1 MSRKVLSA
9 AAQARNWVSGANI
22 RRPNSHATRGVLAD
36 GVSLIWACRV
46 DKSNLAAKRIGGRCS
61 SMTLGNIAAEIEAA
75 LIFAIVSPRS
85 VWFKGK

>member
-1 MSRKVLSA
+1 
-9 AAQARNWVSGANI
+9 
-22 RRPNSHATRGVLAD
+22 
-36 GVSLIWACRV
+36 V